1 MMFPRRILTDI
12 EKRLDAREIIVITG
26 MRRVGKTTLLKMLFD
41 MVSSGNKVFLD
52 LENLINQRI
61 FEEVDYNNV
70 WNNLKPFG
78 ISSESK
84 AYLFLDEIQVFP
96 GIVKVIKYMYDHYD
110 VKFFLSGSSSYYL
123 KNLFPES
130 LAGRK
135 FVFELFPLD
144 FQEFLIFKGIER
156 SPLST
161 FKEKEKVRN
170 IISFEK
176 QKAFFEE
183 FLFFGGFPQVVLSED
198 EDQKK
203 ARLHDIF
210 TSYFEKDVKS
220 LADFRQLNV
229 LRELILLLFQRIGSK
244 LDISKLASTLS
255 TSRPTIY
262 SYLNFLEQTYFVSLI
277 SPYSKNVDREI
288 SGAKKVFACDTGFVN
303 LFARVDLGNLLE
315 NSVFNCIRQYGK
327 VNYFQ
332 KRTGAEIDFILP
344 ERSIALE
351 VKTKTD
357 MKDIEKLHELA
368 AKIDLAESYVISKDF
383 VDFKNVIS
391 VVDL

>member
-1 MMFPRRILTDI
+1 
-12 EKRLDAREIIVITG
+12 
-26 MRRVGKTTLLKMLFD
+26 MLFEK
-41 MVSSGNKVFLD
+41 VSSGNKVFLD
-52 LENLINQRI
+52 LENLINQKI

-78 ISSESK
+78 ITNERK

-96 GIVKVIKYMYDHYD
+96 GIVKVIKYLYDHFD

-144 FQEFLIFKGIER
+144 FQEFLIFKGMER
-156 SPLST
+156 PLLNT
-161 FKEKEKVRN
+161 FKEKEQGRN

-176 QKAFFEE
+176 KKSYFEE
-183 FLFFGGFPQVVLSED
+183 FLFYGGFPQVVLSED
-198 EDQKK
+198 EEQKK
-203 ARLHDIF
+203 ASLNDIF

-244 LDISKLASTLS
+244 LDISKMASTLS
-255 TSRPTIY
+255 TSRPTVY
-262 SYLNFLEQTYFVSLI
+262 SYLNFLEQTYFISLI

-288 SGAKKVFACDTGFVN
+288 SGAKKVYACDTGFVN

-315 NSVFNCIRQYGK
+315 NAVFNCIRHQGK

-344 ERSIALE
+344 DRNIALE
-351 VKTKTD
+351 VKTKSD
-357 MKDIEKLHELA
+357 MKDIEKLS
-368 AKIDLAESYVISKDF
+368 DLAEKIGIDESYVVAKDF
-383 VDFKNVIS
+383 TDLKGVIS